1 MASYKFCGISIISIK
16 TDVSYVPVFFYTI
29 ISTSHYINRRADQ
42 QFSYKLC
49 RSKREL
55 STRTGLLRRIE
66 LSPISLADDLI
77 DLQFDFSDNN
87 RVCDCSG
94 HNVCGPEH
102 LNQLIKPVNNRSQLP
117 ADIVTATKWPLA
129 QLRCIPTES
138 YGGYVT
144 SVRMHV
150 DAWLAHLHRNCRAT
164 HDELPDGGVPS
175 QRHRMQHYTSTNHQ
189 CSRKSLGYIQQ

>member
-117 ADIVTATKWPLA
+117 AVYSYCNKMTSRPAEMYTDGVVRRLCDVGTDACRRLIGSFASQLSGHTRRIARRRRAKPTSPYATL
-129 QLRCIPTES
+129 
-138 YGGYVT
+138 
-144 SVRMHV
+144 
-150 DAWLAHLHRNCRAT
+150 
-164 HDELPDGGVPS
+164 
-175 QRHRMQHYTSTNHQ
+175 
-189 CSRKSLGYIQQ
+189 YID